1 MHIQNIYK
9 FISVNTLTTVHSYI
23 LLICIFVYYLCFI
36 FVNCML
42 VYITII
48 NIHYPTPIWNWFL
61 LTKTSCTL
69 SYSFFDTRQDY
80 GMKDVQI
87 HKLKNG
93 IFRTIPQLYQ
103 KYGILTQKKRERFF
117 RMKER

>member
-1 MHIQNIYK
+1 MHIQIHFCKYAHNC
-9 FISVNTLTTVHSYI
+9 T
-23 LLICIFVYYLCFI
+23 FVY
-36 FVNCML
+36 FVDMYICVLFML
-42 VYITII
+42 YICELYACIYY
-48 NIHYPTPIWNWFL
+48 NHKYPLPYTYPELVFTDKNKL
-61 LTKTSCTL
+61 TL

-80 GMKDVQI
+80 GMIDVQI

>member
-1 MHIQNIYK
+1 
-9 FISVNTLTTVHSYI
+9 
-23 LLICIFVYYLCFI
+23 
-36 FVNCML
+36 ML

-48 NIHYPTPIWNWFL
+48 NIHYPTPIWNYFL

-87 HKLKNG
+87 HKLKNEYFG
-93 IFRTIPQLYQ
+93 PFLNFIRNMEFSR
-103 KYGILTQKKRERFF
+103 KKNVKDFSG
-117 RMKER
+117 

>member
-1 MHIQNIYK
+1 MHIQNICK
-9 FISVNTLTTVHSYI
+9 FISVNTLTTIHSYI
-23 LLICIFVYYLCFI
+23 LLMCIFVYYLRFI

-48 NIHYPTPIWNWFL
+48 NIHYPTPIWNYFL

-87 HKLKNG
+87 HKLKNEYFG
-93 IFRTIPQLYQ
+93 PFLNFIRNMEFSR
-103 KYGILTQKKRERFF
+103 KKNVKDFSG
-117 RMKER
+117 